1 MNRRGNNE
9 RLRARSDTDAGVAAI
24 EAALVFGVLLS
35 VVALIYPIGEMLLQK
50 MALDR
55 SMSDVIRYATAAPNS
70 PEYDP
75 DGSINN
81 PTNSRRPTCTQVQN
95 EFNRAYDGST
105 TGVAP
110 LTITV
115 NGTPTCPSATQSGQ
129 TVTVT
134 VSKTVSLGPL
144 GDLLSIAGITHS
156 SSVTVSAAA
165 SGREE

>member
-1 MNRRGNNE
+1 MNR
-9 RLRARSDTDAGVAAI
+9 LRRRHGDDSGVAAV
-24 EAALVFGVLLS
+24 EFALVFSMLLV
-35 VVALIYPIGEMLLQK
+35 VVALIWPLGQMLLEK

-55 SMSDVIRYATAAPNS
+55 SMSDVIRYATATPNS

-75 DGSINN
+75 DG
-81 PTNSRRPTCTQVQN
+81 TATTRRPTCTQVTN
-95 EFNRAYDGST
+95 EFFRVA
-105 TGVAP
+105 GVNSSSRGP
-110 LTITV
+110 YTVTI
-115 NGTPTCPSATQSGQ
+115 PTCPSAALSGQ

-134 VSKTVSLGPL
+134 VRKTVSLGPL

>member
-1 MNRRGNNE
+1 VNRRTKLANDSG
-9 RLRARSDTDAGVAAI
+9 TAAF
-24 EAALVFGVLLS
+24 EAALVLSVLFGVL
-35 VVALIYPIGEMLLQK
+35 ALIYPLGEMLLQK

-55 SMSDVIRYATAAPNS
+55 AMSDVIRYSTATPNS

-75 DGSINN
+75 DGTVNN
-81 PTNSRRPTCTQVQN
+81 PTNNRRPSCVQVQN
-95 EFNRAYDGST
+95 EFYRAADVAVADRGSY
-105 TGVAP
+105 
-110 LTITV
+110 TV
-115 NGTPTCPSATQSGQ
+115 SIPTCPSALHSGQ

-144 GDLLSIAGITHS
+144 GDLLSFAGITHS

>member
-1 MNRRGNNE
+1 M
-9 RLRARSDTDAGVAAI
+9 AAV
-24 EAALVFGVLLS
+24 ELALTLGVLLT
-35 VVALIYPIGEMLLQK
+35 VVALVWPLGQMLLEK

-55 SMSDVIRYATAAPNS
+55 AMSDVIRYATAAPNA

-75 DGSINN
+75 DGTINN
-81 PTNSRRPTCTQVQN
+81 PTGSRRPSCTQVSN
-95 EFNRAYDGST
+95 EFFRAAGVDSGSRSSYNVSVPT
-105 TGVAP
+105 CPINSQSGQT

-115 NGTPTCPSATQSGQ
+115 QKHVN
-129 TVTVT
+129 
-134 VSKTVSLGPL
+134 LGPL

>member
-1 MNRRGNNE
+1 MNRRRTN
-9 RLRARSDTDAGVAAI
+9 DDAGVAAI
-24 EAALVFGVLLS
+24 EAALVFGVLMS
-35 VVALIYPIGEMLLQK
+35 VVALVYPIGEMLLQK

-55 SMSDVIRYATAAPNS
+55 AMSDVVRYATAAPNS

-75 DGSINN
+75 DGGINN
-81 PTNSRRPTCTQVQN
+81 PSNNRRPTCTQVTN
-95 EFNRAYDGST
+95 EFFRAAGVDSGSR
-105 TGVAP
+105 GSY
-110 LTITV
+110 TV
-115 NGTPTCPSATQSGQ
+115 SVPTCPSAMHSGQ

-144 GDLLSIAGITHS
+144 GDLLSFAGITHS

>member
-1 MNRRGNNE
+1 MS
-9 RLRARSDTDAGVAAI
+9 RLNVGRPDAGVAAV
-24 EAALVFGVLLS
+24 EFALVFSLLLS
-35 VVALIYPIGEMLLQK
+35 LIALLFPIGEMLLQK

-55 SMSDVIRYATAAPNS
+55 AMSDVIRYATATPNS

-75 DGSINN
+75 DG
-81 PTNSRRPTCTQVQN
+81 TATTRRPTCTQVSN
-95 EFNRAYDGST
+95 EFFRAAGVSSDSRGSY
-105 TGVAP
+105 
-110 LTITV
+110 TV
-115 NGTPTCPSATQSGQ
+115 TVPSCPTDLVSGQ

-156 SSVTVSAAA
+156 SSVTVSAGA

>member
-1 MNRRGNNE
+1 MTRRSGA
-9 RLRARSDTDAGVAAI
+9 RADAGVAAV
-24 EAALVFGVLLS
+24 EFALVFSLLLILI
-35 VVALIYPIGEMLLQK
+35 ALVFPIGEMLLQK

-55 SMSDVIRYATAAPNS
+55 AVSDVIRYATASPNS

-75 DGSINN
+75 DG
-81 PTNSRRPTCTQVQN
+81 TATTRRPTCTQVTN
-95 EFNRAYDGST
+95 EFFRAAGVSSGSRGSYT
-105 TGVAP
+105 VTVP
-110 LTITV
+110 L
-115 NGTPTCPSATQSGQ
+115 CPSTQVPGT

-156 SSVTVSAAA
+156 SSVTVSAGA

>member
-1 MNRRGNNE
+1 MNRTQ
-9 RLRARSDTDAGVAAI
+9 RADSGVAAL
-24 EAALVFGVLLS
+24 EFALIFGLLMS
-35 VVALIYPIGEMLLQK
+35 VVACVWPLGEALLQK
-50 MALDR
+50 MQLDR
-55 SMSDVIRYATAAPNS
+55 AMSDVIRYSTAAPDS

-75 DGSINN
+75 NGNLDN
-81 PTNSRRPTCTQVQN
+81 PSGSRRPTCTQVSN
-95 EFNRAYDGST
+95 EFYRATGISNT
-105 TGVAP
+105 TPGY
-110 LTITV
+110 TITI
-115 NGTPTCPSATQSGQ
+115 PTCPSNADSGQ

>member
-1 MNRRGNNE
+1 MIRHYAGKRSRRDAHRTTNR
-9 RLRARSDTDAGVAAI
+9 DAGVAAL
-24 EAALVFGVLLS
+24 EFALIFGLLMS
-35 VVALIYPIGEMLLQK
+35 VVALVWPLGEALLQK
-50 MALDR
+50 MQLDR
-55 SMSDVIRYATAAPNS
+55 AMSDVIRYATAAPDS

-75 DGSINN
+75 DGTVDN
-81 PTNSRRPTCTQVQN
+81 PTDSRRPSCTQVTN
-95 EFNRAYDGST
+95 EFYRAVGDSPSSAY
-105 TGVAP
+105 
-110 LTITV
+110 TITI
-115 NGTPTCPSATQSGQ
+115 PTCPLNADSGQ

>member
-1 MNRRGNNE
+1 MS
-9 RLRARSDTDAGVAAI
+9 RLSRAKRSDDGVAAV
-24 EAALVFGVLLS
+24 EFALVFTLLLT
-35 VVALIYPIGEMLLQK
+35 VVAIVWPLGEMLLQK

-55 SMSDVIRYATAAPNS
+55 AMSDVIRYATATPNS
-70 PEYDP
+70 PDYNPDDP
-75 DGSINN
+75 TYSATG
-81 PTNSRRPTCTQVQN
+81 RRPTCAQVTN
-95 EFNRAYDGST
+95 EFFRAAGVDSGSR
-105 TGVAP
+105 GSY
-110 LTITV
+110 TV
-115 NGTPTCPSATQSGQ
+115 TVPTCPSDTHSGQ